1 MIAWIVLFKAAVPL
15 AASELARQ
23 VASVFNSD
31 VSVYEMCVCYVYN
44 TSKDHHL

>member
-23 VASVFNSD
+23 VASVFNSYAF
-31 VSVYEMCVCYVYN
+31 VYEMCLCV
-44 TSKDHHL
+44 TFTTQQKIII